1 MTTGRARKTKRT
13 GEEDGHSDGTGQ
25 EQESSSES
33 VDHHGTKDGGGVVGE
48 LQDSVDE
55 GSGLGLGD
63 TDRDEDRVQVVR
75 DETVTGPLGKEGDG
89 DNDPHPLQV
98 TPALEQAEPG
108 RALRGFPLEV
118 DGRLALVEFVL
129 GKRVR
134 SVPGTV
140 VLDEEVHST
149 LFLAVV
155 DVPSGRLGDQE
166 DEDDLED
173 RGETLQEGGDSPGPS
188 VGDSESSVGG
198 PGGDDGTEVPGRVVE
213 RGQGS
218 TVGRERQLGDQEGG
232 GGTGESE
239 TESDEAARSREVGQ
253 MGVLAMLRGCIWYAH
268 VRAPMNIPM
277 DCAAVWM
284 ATPANMTIE
293 SRDDQTSFYCFAL
306 ESRHS
311 LQEPKKMAARRP
323 NLSAT

>member
-1 MTTGRARKTKRT
+1 MTAEHTPERT
-13 GEEDGHSDGTGQ
+13 GEEDGHSDSTGQ

-33 VDHHGTKDGGGVVGE
+33 VDHHGTEDGGGVVSE

-75 DETVTGPLGKEGDG
+75 DETVTGPLGEEGDG

-98 TPALEQAEPG
+98 TPTLEQAEPA
-108 RALRGFPLEV
+108 RALSGFPLEV
-118 DGRLALVEFVL
+118 DGGLAFVEFVL

-134 SVPGTV
+134 SVPSTV

-166 DEDDLED
+166 DEDDLEH

-198 PGGDDGTEVPGRVVE
+198 PGGDDRTEVPGRVVE

-218 TVGRERQLGDQEGG
+218 TVGRERQLGDQEGSS
-232 GGTGESE
+232 GTGESE
-239 TESDEAARSREVGQ
+239 TKPDKAMRLSAVSQ
-253 MGVLAMLRGCIWYAH
+253 TGVLAMLRGYVWYAH

-277 DCAAVWM
+277 DCAAVWI
-284 ATPANMTIE
+284 ATPANMTVD
-293 SRDDQTSFYCFAL
+293 SRDDQTSFYCFPL
-306 ESRHS
+306 KCRHS